1 MVKYIYAGFPKCGTK
16 TMARVFTNLGLRVHD
31 FEDSLLYSLD
41 DWLLFC
47 RTRGTSSKSI
57 CKDILYRI
65 FKDFDVVT
73 DAPGVLFWNELME
86 VFPEAK
92 VIFWERDEDQWWKS
106 FERQMNEWT
115 PLIYPYPDLVMETY
129 HFIFNPTRLKFR
141 RLMMELD
148 PLLIGTPCFYK
159 RTFSGKTWQISEL
172 HAKRVYRQHC
182 SDVLR
187 NCDKDKILILDS
199 IRDEKGDNM
208 NRPKTQL
215 LTFKCE

>member
-1 MVKYIYAGFPKCGTK
+1 MG
-16 TMARVFTNLGLRVHD
+16 
-31 FEDSLLYSLD
+31 
-41 DWLLFC
+41 
-47 RTRGTSSKSI
+47 TRGTSSKSI

-65 FKDFDVVT
+65 FKDFDVIT

-141 RLMMELD
+141 RLMMGLD
-148 PLLIGTPCFYK
+148 PLLIGTPCF
-159 RTFSGKTWQISEL
+159 
-172 HAKRVYRQHC
+172 
-182 SDVLR
+182 
-187 NCDKDKILILDS
+187 
-199 IRDEKGDNM
+199 
-208 NRPKTQL
+208 
-215 LTFKCE
+215 